1 MPTLVFQ
8 DYDDFERPPCGL
20 DESPGDRVIRRVTLA
35 TSAVSGPQS
44 AVSPLQHSAWF
55 APYIGHPL
63 RTHAA

>member
-8 DYDDFERPPCGL
+8 DYDDFGPRPCVLADSTGEP
-20 DESPGDRVIRRVTLA
+20 PIRRVTAA

-55 APYIGHPL
+55 APYIGQPL